1 MEASD
6 DVPSLTPDTTA
17 LVIGGMAVVLF
28 SFARLSP
35 ALRRK
40 VDAIDSRILIG
51 FHFLRAAGLAFVIL
65 GRKGLISP
73 FASRFGFGE
82 IAIAVTAIGVMW
94 LLSVPLDRRPR
105 SLVAWSLFGIVN
117 IGYLLLHLEPRF
129 GALPTTSGTSIL
141 PLSIYLWAI
150 VPLAAASQLEIL
162 RRGFAGK

>member
-1 MEASD
+1 MEAPA
-6 DVPSLTPDTTA
+6 DVPSLAPDATA
-17 LVIGGMAVVLF
+17 LIIGGMAVGLF
-28 SFARLSP
+28 ALLRLAP
-35 ALRRK
+35 PLRRR

-65 GRKGLISP
+65 GRKGLISS

-94 LLSVPLDRRPR
+94 LLSVPLDRKPR
-105 SLVAWSLFGIVN
+105 SLVAWSLFGIIN

-129 GALPTTSGTSIL
+129 GALPTTPATSIL
-141 PLSIYLWAI
+141 PLTIYLWAI

-162 RRGFAGK
+162 RRSFAGK

>member
-1 MEASD
+1 MEDSSGLAA
-6 DVPSLTPDTTA
+6 LAPDSTAIVVGGVAIAIFA
-17 LVIGGMAVVLF
+17 LV
-28 SFARLSP
+28 RLIP
-35 ALRRK
+35 VLRRRADA
-40 VDAIDSRILIG
+40 VDARILIG

-94 LLSVPLDRRPR
+94 LLSVPLDRQPR

-129 GALPTTSGTSIL
+129 GAVPETPDSSIL
-141 PLSIYLWAI
+141 PLTIYLWVI

-162 RRGFAGK
+162 RRSFARK